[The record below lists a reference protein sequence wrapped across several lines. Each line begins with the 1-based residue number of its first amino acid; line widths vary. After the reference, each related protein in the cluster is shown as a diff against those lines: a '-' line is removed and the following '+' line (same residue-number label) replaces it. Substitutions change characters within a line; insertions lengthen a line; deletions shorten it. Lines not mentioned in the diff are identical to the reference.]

1 MREDK
6 LYEDYLSYLNWRL
19 HESQISKGKFS
30 LLKISTE
37 SFNQFKFNFENDEHF
52 REKIIKIKV
61 SKIRDEKIDD
71 IFDDF
76 D

>member
-1 MREDK
+1 MKEDK
-6 LYEDYLSYLNWRL
+6 LYEDYLSYLNYRL
-19 HESQISKGKFS
+19 NEAEITKGKYS
-30 LLKISTE
+30 LLKISSE
-37 SFNQFKFNFENDEHF
+37 SFSSFKFRFENEEHF
-52 REKIIKIKV
+52 REKILKIKV